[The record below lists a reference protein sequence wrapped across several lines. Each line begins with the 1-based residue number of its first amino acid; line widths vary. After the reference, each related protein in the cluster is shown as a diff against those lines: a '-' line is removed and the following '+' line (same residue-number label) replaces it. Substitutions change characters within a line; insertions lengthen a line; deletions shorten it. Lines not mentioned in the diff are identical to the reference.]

1 MQSKK
6 ELAMSKEEYWYYITL
21 DERYNEFIELSECYE
36 NKLKCG
42 YFNTDKDLNNR
53 INLYLELSDNYE
65 IDDIEDLFNF
75 EIREDIKGK
84 YFLIDIDMLPN
95 GAEVEIREYLEEK
108 PKEINLEDLIK
119 RKIIRSVKNIG
130 TKVKLLDPKVY
141 NNTREFNFTLFE
153 S

>member
-1 MQSKK
+1 MQSKTVQ
-6 ELAMSKEEYWYYITL
+6 AMSKKEYRYYTTL
-21 DERYNEFIELSECYE
+21 DERYNEFIDLSECYE

-95 GAEVEIREYLEEK
+95 GAEVGIKEYLKKKSIEIDLEE
-108 PKEINLEDLIK
+108 LTK
-119 RKIIRSVKNIG
+119 R
-130 TKVKLLDPKVY
+130 
-141 NNTREFNFTLFE
+141 
-153 S
+153 